1 VLLACVGKDGKLI
14 TARSVSGGLGYV
26 REISVVDTN
35 VLEGIIHHG
44 HLLAIA
50 SLVADE
56 DG

>member
-1 VLLACVGKDGKLI
+1 MCGKRWLI
-14 TARSVSGGLGYV
+14 TARSVGGGLGYV

-35 VLEGIIHHG
+35 VLKGIIHHG

-50 SLVADE
+50 SVAADE

>member
-1 VLLACVGKDGKLI
+1 MLLACVGKDGKLI
-14 TARSVSGGLGYV
+14 TARSVGYV

-35 VLEGIIHHG
+35 VLKGIIHHG

-50 SLVADE
+50 SVVADE